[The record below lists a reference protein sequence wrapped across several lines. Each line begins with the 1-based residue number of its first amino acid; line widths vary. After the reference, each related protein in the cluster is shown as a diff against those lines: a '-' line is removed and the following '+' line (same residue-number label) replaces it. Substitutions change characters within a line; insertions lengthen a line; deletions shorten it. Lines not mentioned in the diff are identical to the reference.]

1 MTPDTVTIRLM
12 TEADIPRLAEIRASF
27 VSPTVLA
34 VERTGSGL
42 ESGWRLVER
51 TLPEPFDKG
60 DKYDFDRTERE
71 NIRKRWRR
79 GDGLHLVVDSGEQIV
94 GVLDVTPQEWNS
106 IAWVWNIM
114 LDEEIRGYGI
124 GRNLFQRAAM
134 WARERGYRTLIFET
148 QTNNVPA
155 CKFYVAMGCRL
166 EGIREMYYTNED
178 IERGEVAIFWA
189 YPLAGP
195 SARG

>member
-1 MTPDTVTIRLM
+1 MTPDTVTIRVM

-27 VSPTVLA
+27 VSPTVL
-34 VERTGSGL
+34 VVQRTGSGF
-42 ESGWRLVER
+42 EAGWRLVER

-60 DKYDFDRTERE
+60 DRYDFDRTERA

-79 GDGLHLVVDSGEQIV
+79 GDGLHLVVDTGEQIA
-94 GVLDVTPQEWNS
+94 GVLDVTPQEWNH

-114 LDEEIRGYGI
+114 LDESIRGFGI
-124 GRNLFQRAAM
+124 GRNLFQRAAT
-134 WARERGYRTLIFET
+134 WARERGYRALIFET

-178 IERGEVAIFWA
+178 IQRGEVAIFWA
-189 YPLAGP
+189 YPLV
-195 SARG
+195 